1 MLIVMRKL
9 FTIFSVKQR
18 KHDAIKLITQ
28 SKLDSISHFISQAMQ
43 KGDVSS
49 IKLQNVFQEVENI
62 ANSKLM
68 LKTKL
73 KPK

>member
-28 SKLDSISHFISQAMQ
+28 SKLDSVSHFISQAMQ

>member
-1 MLIVMRKL
+1 MRKL